1 MATKDFSGINDVI
14 RKASEALAETLS
26 AVNKAVKD
34 LASQAGAGVDRDQMV
49 ENWLRAARMSKDGMI
64 TALEQG
70 FQWWERQVREQVRRT
85 ASEATG
91 AGAEKKSNP
100 MEAWAENWHRAL
112 RLRWR
117 RWNVWPLMQQGRLP
131 LATPSWCRLDGR
143 SASGGKEPCSRRPKA
158 AQLWLSLT
166 LRRPVQTKPSPWH
179 GSPISPMRTGRSSP

>member
-34 LASQAGAGVDRDQMV
+34 LASQVGAGVDRDQMV

-85 ASEATG
+85 ASEGTG

-100 MEAWAENWHRAL
+100 MEAWAENWRK
-112 RLRWR
+112 
-117 RWNVWPLMQQGRLP
+117 
-131 LATPSWCRLDGR
+131 ATEAFG
-143 SASGGKEPCSRRPKA
+143 ASGKWTEDARKQAESVQKTLQDGLRAWQRMWEPEKKTKE
-158 AQLWLSLT
+158 
-166 LRRPVQTKPSPWH
+166 
-179 GSPISPMRTGRSSP
+179 